1 MQRRRLIGGA
11 AALLVAA
18 FGLALGL
25 DRVLPGAPAQPL
37 DWPPFAQATPPEARI
52 APRTP
57 DLRVVMS
64 GHSLSDPI
72 AEPLADLVRAAGGP
86 RDSVDLSTIPGS
98 PMEWRWN
105 NAPWHDVR
113 DHMAEYDVLVL
124 TERVSLSNTLP
135 WHRSRE
141 VALDFARLA
150 WEQGAQGR
158 GGEVLLYA
166 SWVTRETGPD
176 WAGQGADP
184 DMALEWR
191 ARLDREMLG
200 WEEIRHHVN
209 AHRPEGAPPMR
220 LIPAIAVMAAIDDAI
235 RAGAAPITDIGV
247 MFRDAIHPSVL
258 GAWMVALTHYAVI
271 YGRDPRGLTRPDG
284 VAPQVAVWIEDLV
297 WLVVTTH
304 PATGVQ
310 A

>member
-1 MQRRRLIGGA
+1 MRRRTMIGLAGGA
-11 AALLVAA
+11 VV
-18 FGLALGL
+18 LALGA
-25 DRVLPGAPAQPL
+25 DWVTPGAPAQPIA
-37 DWPPFAQATPPEARI
+37 WPPFPHPAPPEAAI
-52 APRTP
+52 APRP
-57 DLRVVMS
+57 LALRVVMS

-72 AEPLADLVRAAGGP
+72 AEPLSDMVRAAGGP
-86 RDSVDLSTIPGS
+86 RASVDLSTIPGS

-113 DHMAEYDVLVL
+113 EHMAEYDVLVL

-150 WEQGAQGR
+150 WERGAQGR
-158 GGEVLLYA
+158 GGEALLYA

-184 DMALEWR
+184 DVGLDWR

-209 AHRPEGAPPMR
+209 ANRPDGAPPMR

-235 RAGAAPITDIGV
+235 AAGEGPMTAIDG
-247 MFRDAIHPSVL
+247 MFRDAIHPSDL
-258 GAWMVALTHYAVI
+258 GAWMVALTHFAVI
-271 YGRDPRGLTRPDG
+271 YGRDPRGLTRPAG
-284 VAPQVAVWIEDLV
+284 VTPEVAQWVEDLV
-297 WLVVTTH
+297 WQVVTQH